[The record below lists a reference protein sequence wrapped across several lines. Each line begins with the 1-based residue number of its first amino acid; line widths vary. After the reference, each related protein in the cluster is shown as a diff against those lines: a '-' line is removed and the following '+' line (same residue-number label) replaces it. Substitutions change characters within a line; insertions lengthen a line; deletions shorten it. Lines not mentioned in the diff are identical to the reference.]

1 MIILGIDPG
10 STRAGYGVIN
20 FPQKGG
26 QKPEFID
33 GGIIQV
39 FSKDKSQRLV
49 DLKNSLIP
57 IIKKFSPDVAGIE
70 KLYFVKNMKTALEV
84 AQSRGVIMMCL
95 QENKIPMEEF
105 TPLEVKQGVCGY
117 GNADKI
123 AVTKMVKRI
132 LKIEDLN
139 QPDDVYD
146 ALAIAII
153 SGYSIK
159 NKKPENQP
167 KNL

>member
-57 IIKKFSPDVAGIE
+57 IIKKFSPNFFALSLRSEINSE
-70 KLYFVKNMKTALEV
+70 SISAFPKTV
-84 AQSRGVIMMCL
+84 
-95 QENKIPMEEF
+95 
-105 TPLEVKQGVCGY
+105 
-117 GNADKI
+117 
-123 AVTKMVKRI
+123 
-132 LKIEDLN
+132 
-139 QPDDVYD
+139 
-146 ALAIAII
+146 
-153 SGYSIK
+153 
-159 NKKPENQP
+159 
-167 KNL
+167 